1 MAVGGHRDVH
11 ISAGARAPVH
21 LLGCDWH
28 VREVGDLR
36 HEEMRKSVR
45 KLYTDP
51 PPHPPTTAHGT
62 VCFAP
67 LRVWLCNTAPAA
79 HEGASQLANA
89 LGTRLGCEKSAE
101 RTLASKSHPEPNC

>member
-1 MAVGGHRDVH
+1 MYTFPPE
-11 ISAGARAPVH
+11 PV
-21 LLGCDWH
+21 LPSICSDATGMS
-28 VREVGDLR
+28 VRWATYGT
-36 HEEMRKSVR
+36 EEMRKSVR